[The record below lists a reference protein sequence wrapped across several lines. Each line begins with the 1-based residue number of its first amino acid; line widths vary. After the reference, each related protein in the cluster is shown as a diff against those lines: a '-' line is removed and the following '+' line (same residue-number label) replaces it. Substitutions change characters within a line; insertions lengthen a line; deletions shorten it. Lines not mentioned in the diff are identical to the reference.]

1 MKRKTLLIVILLCF
15 LSPWA
20 ARAQS
25 VLFSEDFNT
34 PVAGSQF
41 LPTGWYNE
49 GGTIA
54 WQATQFNPIPYEG
67 SYCVFASQDSPRGVK
82 LVCQLPAFPSG
93 ITSAQL
99 RFKHIHP
106 VRDHYY
112 VDALTVYSRTT
123 YGGWSPIGYFQVSS
137 YTEFADWTQAEIS
150 LPVNATAIAFE
161 VSNSFDGGG
170 VGIDDLLIVC
180 PNCPCM
186 VPANLTATSTGL
198 VGLTTDAISATLNW
212 TGYTDN
218 YNVRYRTAG
227 SDSWTETTV
236 STNSLVLHNLPLGTT
251 FEWQVQGVCD
261 SDDESDW
268 SALSSFTTTP
278 PCTTPSD
285 ISAHDITPTSAVVS
299 WQGTTAAYNL
309 KYRRIP
315 VSTTA
320 IVTLTAGDVWGEV
333 GDVSGYQMLLD
344 ADATAYGSII
354 PETGGL
360 TSYGDASAEVYSQ
373 FEYKIPE
380 NADGWLLTQ
389 NVVFNNSV
397 SITIPAGTYDWC
409 ITNPTPFD
417 RIWIASENGNVGGR
431 QDNYLFE
438 GGKIYEFN
446 VTLGDN
452 GFDRVDVDITTFAPS
467 SGSATDYEPW
477 TLVENVTMPYT
488 FDGLD
493 NETMYEVEV
502 QAVCDNGETTPW
514 CRSIFTTP
522 SVCAEPRELS
532 ATNIS
537 SDAAT
542 LSWTG
547 YQEGYT
553 LRYRT
558 AERPEV
564 ILSENFDGDNIDG
577 WTVVDAD
584 GDGNNWYR
592 TDRAPHS
599 GDYVVASDSWNQ
611 NGGELDPDNWL
622 ISPQLSLQGTM
633 KVWLRSYNGDY
644 LDKFAIYLS
653 TTGNEVEDFT
663 TILID
668 PTTAPAEYV
677 EYTADLRSYNG
688 QLGYIAIRH
697 FNSHDRFSLI
707 LDDFSVYN
715 DNPAPA
721 GEWQTVTVTG
731 NTFDINGL
739 TAATCYEWQVQGT
752 NCDGNGGTTEWS
764 ESAFF
769 TTLPPTVNV
778 LADQWY
784 AIAAPAHNIGVNTL
798 DVTNVTGLLDADY
811 DLFRYNEADGTWE
824 NQKSSDGTAEGFTTF
839 DSGRGY
845 IYRRTTDATLTV
857 TGIPNSGDYSYTL
870 TSSCPDND
878 LKGFNLIG
886 NPYPHAVYK
895 GVAFPATDL
904 TTGYYSLEPN
914 GTWLAHQDSDPIGT
928 GQGVLV
934 QMSGDG
940 QAELH
945 FTNNASAPTEGA
957 KATGNK
963 GLQFTLTGPGCTD
976 VAYALFARGEG
987 LRKVSHLNSGAPSL
1001 SIPMEGTN
1009 YSIANLNVN
1018 TGDFP
1023 LNLHAAPG
1031 EYTISVNATNAVT
1044 SITYCHLIDRLTGR
1058 DIDLLHRPAYTFTSN
1073 GTMNV
1078 TGDTPGDRFL
1088 VRLRPASEGD
1098 IFAYQN
1104 GNNIVVNGNGELQVF
1119 DITGR
1124 QLSTV
1129 PLDGSLT
1136 ADRATLGITHSGV
1149 YLLRLLGNNM
1159 KTQKIVVK

>member
-1 MKRKTLLIVILLCF
+1 MKHKHLLIVILLCF

-20 ARAQS
+20 ARAQL

-41 LPTGWYNE
+41 LPTGWYND

-106 VRDHYY
+106 VRDYYY
-112 VDALTVYSRTT
+112 VDALTVYCRTT
-123 YGGWSPIGYFQVSS
+123 SGGRRPIGYFQVSS

-186 VPANLTATSTGL
+186 VPANLTATSTGS

-212 TGYTDN
+212 TGYADN

-251 FEWQVQGVCD
+251 FEWQVQAVCG
-261 SDDESDW
+261 SGNESEW

-320 IVTLTAGDVWGEV
+320 IVTLTAGDIF
-333 GDVSGYQMLLD
+333 GDGTGYQMLLD

-380 NADGWLLTQ
+380 NADGWLFTQ

-409 ITNPTPFD
+409 ITNPTPED
-417 RIWIASENGNVGGR
+417 RMWIASENGNVGGR
-431 QDNYLFE
+431 QDDYQFE
-438 GGKIYEFN
+438 GGKIYEFT
-446 VTLGDN
+446 VTLGDDSY
-452 GFDRVDVDITTFAPS
+452 DRVTVDITTFAPS
-467 SGSATDYEPW
+467 SGSATDDEPW

-488 FDGLD
+488 INGLD
-493 NETMYEVEV
+493 VETMYEVEV

-558 AERPEV
+558 TEIPEE
-564 ILSENFDGDNIDG
+564 IIFEDFESGNLDG
-577 WTVVDAD
+577 WELIDAD
-584 GDGNNWYR
+584 NDGENWRLLEDQSHSHSGSIALFSYSYYNYISYDPNNWII
-592 TDRAPHS
+592 T
-599 GDYVVASDSWNQ
+599 
-611 NGGELDPDNWL
+611 
-622 ISPQLSLQGTM
+622 PQLPLEGTM
-633 KVWLRSYNGDY
+633 KVWLRNYSNIY

-677 EYTADLRSYNG
+677 EYTADLSNYHG
-688 QLGYIAIRH
+688 QFGYIAIRH
-697 FNSHDRFSLI
+697 FDSYDQVAL
-707 LDDFSVYN
+707 LVDDFGIYRDHSV
-715 DNPAPA
+715 PA

-839 DSGRGY
+839 DPGRGY

-870 TSSCPDND
+870 PSSCPDND

-914 GTWLAHQDSDPIGT
+914 GTWLAHQDSDPIGI

-940 QAELH
+940 QAVLP
-945 FTNNASAPTEGA
+945 FADNASAPTEGT
-957 KATGNK
+957 KATGNQ
-963 GLQFTLTGPGCTD
+963 GLQFTLTGLGYTD
-976 VAYALFARGEG
+976 VAYALVSRGEG
-987 LRKVSHLNSGAPSL
+987 LCKVSHLNTEAPAL
-1001 SIPMEGTN
+1001 SIPKEGIN
-1009 YSIANLNVN
+1009 YAIATLDG
-1018 TGDFP
+1018 TTEAFP
-1023 LNLHAAPG
+1023 LKLHATPG
-1031 EYTISVNATNAVT
+1031 EYTISVNATNAVP

-1058 DIDLLHRPAYTFTSN
+1058 DIDLLRQPAYTFTSN

-1098 IFAYQN
+1098 IFAYHD

-1119 DITGR
+1119 DITGL
-1124 QLSTV
+1124 QLSSIR
-1129 PLDGSLT
+1129 LDGRLT

-1149 YLLRLLGNNM
+1149 YLLRLLSNDM

>member
-1 MKRKTLLIVILLCF
+1 MKRKALLIVILLCF

-186 VPANLTATSTGL
+186 VPANLTATSTGS

-212 TGYTDN
+212 TGYADN

-251 FEWQVQGVCD
+251 FEWQVQAVCG
-261 SDDESDW
+261 SGNESEW

-285 ISAHDITPTSAVVS
+285 ISVSFIMPTSAVVS

-320 IVTLTAGDVWGEV
+320 IVTLTAGDIF
-333 GDVSGYQMLLD
+333 GDGTGYQMLLD
-344 ADATAYGSII
+344 AEATAYGSII

-380 NADGWLLTQ
+380 NADGWLFTQ

-409 ITNPTPFD
+409 ITNPTPED
-417 RIWIASENGNVGGR
+417 RMWIASENGNVGGR
-431 QDNYLFE
+431 QDDYQFE
-438 GGKIYEFN
+438 GGKIYEFT
-446 VTLGDN
+446 VTYGNDAF
-452 GFDRVDVDITTFAPS
+452 GHDRVDIDITTIAPS
-467 SGSATDYEPW
+467 SGTVTDDEPW

-488 FDGLD
+488 INGLD
-493 NETMYEVEV
+493 VETMYEVEV

-558 AERPEV
+558 DERPANFY
-564 ILSENFDGDNIDG
+564 SENFDGDNLDG
-577 WTVVDAD
+577 WMTFDAD
-584 GDGNNWYR
+584 GDGKNWYR
-592 TDRAPHS
+592 ADLESHS
-599 GDYVVASDSWNQ
+599 GNYVVASDSWYL
-611 NGGELDPDNWL
+611 GERLDPDNWL
-622 ISPQLSLQGTM
+622 ITPQLSLQGTM
-633 KVWLRSYNGDY
+633 KVWVRSFDENY

-653 TTGNEVEDFT
+653 TTGNEVDDFT
-663 TILID
+663 TTLID
-668 PTTAPAEYV
+668 TTTAPAGYV
-677 EYTADLRSYNG
+677 EYTADLSSYHG

-697 FNSHDRFSLI
+697 FVSYDQHTL
-707 LDDFSVYN
+707 LVDDFSVCN
-715 DNPAPA
+715 DNPVPA
-721 GEWQTVTVTG
+721 GEWQTVTLTG
-731 NTFDINGL
+731 NTLDINGL
-739 TAATCYEWQVQGT
+739 SASTLYEWQVQGT

-764 ESAFF
+764 ESAVF
-769 TTLPPTVNV
+769 TTLPPAVNV

-784 AIAAPAHNIGVNTL
+784 AIAAPTHDERVITL
-798 DVTNVTGLLDADY
+798 DVANVTGLLDADY

-824 NQKSSDGTAEGFTTF
+824 NQKATNGTAEGFTTF
-839 DSGRGY
+839 DPGRGY
-845 IYRRTTDATLTV
+845 IYRRTTDATLTF
-857 TGIPNSGDYSYTL
+857 TGTTNIGEYSYTL
-870 TSSCPDND
+870 TSSCPDNN

-886 NPYPHAVYK
+886 NPYPHSVYK

-914 GTWLAHQDSDPIGT
+914 GTWLAHQDSDPIGA

-1009 YSIANLNVN
+1009 YAIANLNVN

-1058 DIDLLHRPAYTFTSN
+1058 DIDLLHRPTYTFTSN

-1078 TGDTPGDRFL
+1078 TGDTPDDRFL

-1104 GNNIVVNGNGELQVF
+1104 GNNIVVNGKGELQVF

>member
-1 MKRKTLLIVILLCF
+1 MKHKHLLIVILLCF

-20 ARAQS
+20 ARAQL

-34 PVAGSQF
+34 PVPGSQF

-54 WQATQFNPIPYEG
+54 WQATEFNPRPYEG
-67 SYCVFASQDSPRGVK
+67 SYCVFASQNSVK

-106 VRDHYY
+106 VRSNYN
-112 VDALTVYSRTT
+112 VDALTVYCRTT
-123 YGGWSPIGYFQVSS
+123 SYGGWSWIGYFQVNN
-137 YTEFADWTQAEIS
+137 YTDFADWTQAEIS
-150 LPVNATAIAFE
+150 LPVNATEIAFE
-161 VSNSFDGGG
+161 VSNSFNGGG
-170 VGIDDLLIVC
+170 VGIDDLVIVC
-180 PNCPCM
+180 TDCPCP
-186 VPANLTATSTGL
+186 VPTNLTATSTGL

-212 TGYTDN
+212 TGYADN

-236 STNSLVLHNLPLGTT
+236 STNSLGLHNLPLGTT
-251 FEWQVQGVCD
+251 FEWQVKGVCN
-261 SDDESDW
+261 SDDESEW

-320 IVTLTAGDVWGEV
+320 TVTLTAGDVWGEV

-344 ADATAYGSII
+344 ANATAYGSII

-380 NADGWLLTQ
+380 NADGWLFTQ

-409 ITNPTPFD
+409 ITNPTPYD

-467 SGSATDYEPW
+467 SGTVTDDEPW

-502 QAVCDNGETTPW
+502 QAVCDNGETTSW
-514 CRSIFTTP
+514 CRSIFTTL

-537 SDAAT
+537 ADAAT

-558 AERPEV
+558 TEIPEE
-564 ILSENFDGDNIDG
+564 IIFEDFESGNLDG
-577 WTVVDAD
+577 WELIDAD
-584 GDGNNWYR
+584 NDGENWRLLEDQSHSHSGSIALFSYSYYNYISYDPNNWII
-592 TDRAPHS
+592 T
-599 GDYVVASDSWNQ
+599 
-611 NGGELDPDNWL
+611 
-622 ISPQLSLQGTM
+622 PQLPLEGTM
-633 KVWLRSYNGDY
+633 KVWLRNYSNIY

-677 EYTADLRSYNG
+677 EYTADLSNYHG
-688 QLGYIAIRH
+688 QFGYIAIRH
-697 FNSHDRFSLI
+697 FDSYDRVAL
-707 LDDFSVYN
+707 LVDDFGIYRDHSV
-715 DNPAPA
+715 PA

-798 DVTNVTGLLDADY
+798 DVTNVTGLLDEDY
-811 DLFRYNEADGTWE
+811 DLFRYNEAAGTWE

-870 TSSCPDND
+870 TSSCLDND

-940 QAELH
+940 QTVLT
-945 FTNNASAPTEGA
+945 FTEGSSAPTEGA
-957 KATGNK
+957 KATDDK

-987 LRKVSHLNSGAPSL
+987 LCKVSHLNTEAPAL
-1001 SIPMEGTN
+1001 SIPKEGIN
-1009 YSIANLNVN
+1009 YAIATLDG
-1018 TGDFP
+1018 TTEAFP
-1023 LNLHAAPG
+1023 LKLYATPG
-1031 EYTISVNATNAVT
+1031 EYTISVNATNAVP

-1058 DIDLLHRPAYTFTSN
+1058 DIDLLRQPAYTFTSH
-1073 GTMNV
+1073 GPMNV
-1078 TGDTPGDRFL
+1078 TGDTLGDRFL
-1088 VRLRPASEGD
+1088 VRLRPATVGD

-1104 GNNIVVNGNGELQVF
+1104 GNNIVFNGNGELQVF

-1124 QLSTV
+1124 QLSALR
-1129 PLDGSLT
+1129 LDGTLT
-1136 ADRATLGITHSGV
+1136 ADRAALGITHSGV
-1149 YLLRLLGNNM
+1149 YLLRLLGNHI
-1159 KTQKIVVK
+1159 KIQKIVVK